1 MKTVSLVIPLYNEE
15 ESLPELYSKIMA
27 VLPKVPASSYEII
40 FVNDG
45 STDNSSR
52 VVREL
57 AAKDKNVKG
66 IFFRKNYGKA
76 AALSAGFKAARF
88 DYVITMDADLQ
99 DDPEEIPGLIAELDK
114 GFDLI
119 SGWKKKRY
127 DPILSKNIPSK
138 LFNWVTS
145 KASGIRLHD
154 FNCGLKA
161 YRLAAAKSPVFYG
174 EMHRYLPVLAR
185 WNGFRVGEKI
195 VTHHARKYGVTKYG
209 LSRFI
214 NGFLDLLTITFLR
227 RYTKNPMH
235 LFGLLGVFFMLIGF
249 CITGYF
255 GVIWIIERSLHLRPL
270 MLLAVG
276 SFLMGIQLFS
286 IGLIGE
292 MITHTGRRDEY
303 LVEEEINLTL
313 TPKNDS

>member
-1 MKTVSLVIPLYNEE
+1 MKTISIVIPLYNEE
-15 ESLPELYSKIMA
+15 ESLRELYTKIIA
-27 VLPKVPASSYEII
+27 ALPKVPVSAYEII
-40 FVNDG
+40 FINDG
-45 STDNSSR
+45 STDGSGR
-52 VVREL
+52 VIREL

-66 IFFRKNYGKA
+66 VLFRKNYGKA
-76 AALSAGFKAARF
+76 AALAAGFKAARM
-88 DYVITMDADLQ
+88 DYVVTMDADLQ

-127 DPILSKNIPSK
+127 DPILSKNIPSR
-138 LFNWVTS
+138 LFNGVTS
-145 KASGIRLHD
+145 LVSGIRLHD

-161 YRLAAAKSPVFYG
+161 YRLAAAKSLVFYG
-174 EMHRYLPVLAR
+174 EMHRYLPVLAH
-185 WNGFRVGEKI
+185 WNGFKVGEKT
-195 VTHHARKYGVTKYG
+195 VTHHPRKFAVTKYG

-235 LFGLLGVFFMLIGF
+235 LFGLLGVIFMAVGF
-249 CITGYF
+249 GITSYF
-255 GVIWIIERSLHLRPL
+255 GVIWIIERALHLRPL

-276 SFLMGIQLFS
+276 AFLMGIQLFS

-303 LVEEEINLTL
+303 LVEEEINL
-313 TPKNDS
+313 K